1 MPAMNFPSSPT
12 NGQAYG
18 QYVYDSTKGAW
29 RVLADL
35 IASAVPSP
43 TAPTSPVSGDLWF
56 NSNDGVL
63 FMFFNDGN
71 TSQWVEMKSNTASGS
86 TVAARV
92 DAIEAKPSGLVGIVP
107 TSVAVSSG
115 SATVSATGVVS
126 VTGSAGTVSLNGC
139 FSSAYRFYRIIIEV
153 AGTNNDV
160 YLHMRLRAA
169 GSDYSGTGYYSGGLQ
184 GWSNGT
190 TNAWAAANSNL
201 WFPGAV
207 SALSNGPTQYAI
219 EVFNP
224 YETTYTRATSLG
236 IGSNSGQGLGAHTV
250 GMAMFTVTAY
260 DGISFLMG
268 SGNVAAGSRI
278 KVYGY
283 RE

>member
-35 IASAVPSP
+35 IASAIPSP

-56 NSNDGVL
+56 NTNDGVL
-63 FMFFNDGN
+63 FMYFNDGN

-92 DAIEAKPSGLVGIVP
+92 DAIEAKPAGLVPISP

-115 SATVSATGVVS
+115 SASIGSNGLVTFTGVGTIRLNGVFNNS
-126 VTGSAGTVSLNGC
+126 YQNYLVYISSTMTAGVEQVTARLSASGTDYSGAYYRYIIDAQATTDATLNRQVYSAGT
-139 FSSAYRFYRIIIEV
+139 
-153 AGTNNDV
+153 
-160 YLHMRLRAA
+160 
-169 GSDYSGTGYYSGGLQ
+169 
-184 GWSNGT
+184 
-190 TNAWAAANSNL
+190 
-201 WFPGAV
+201 GA
-207 SALSNGPTQYAI
+207 S
-219 EVFNP
+219 
-224 YETTYTRATSLG
+224 SLG
-236 IGSNSGQGLGAHTV
+236 IGYFTGWDGFSQKIIDIGNPALTKATAFAVRGNYDYGTHVYQAGSGLLET
-250 GMAMFTVTAY
+250 TSAY
-260 DGISFLMG
+260 DGINFIAS
-268 SGNVAAGSRI
+268 SGTMAGTV

-283 RE
+283 R

>member
-63 FMFFNDGN
+63 FMYFNDGN

-92 DAIEAKPSGLVGIVP
+92 DALEAKPNGLIP
-107 TSVAVSSG
+107 IIPSSVTLASG
-115 SATVSATGVVS
+115 SATVGTTGLVT
-126 VTGSAGTVSLNGC
+126 VTGATNASFNDC
-139 FSSAYRFYRIIIEV
+139 FSAAYRDYKVLIHI
-153 AGTNNDV
+153 T
-160 YLHMRLRAA
+160 AA
-169 GSDYSGTGYYSGGLQ
+169 GSNTMHGRVRNSGGQSASNYSGRYMSFAAA
-184 GWSNGT
+184 NGT
-190 TNAWAAANSNL
+190 TVTTGFDMVGYTTNDFIDATISQPFLAIPTYSQVNAVQGAATAYLTSCVNSN
-201 WFPGAV
+201 
-207 SALSNGPTQYAI
+207 STSYTALDLLKGNGEAW
-219 EVFNP
+219 
-224 YETTYTRATSLG
+224 
-236 IGSNSGQGLGAHTV
+236 SGTV
-250 GMAMFTVTAY
+250 QIYGM
-260 DGISFLMG
+260 
-268 SGNVAAGSRI
+268 R
-278 KVYGY
+278 
-283 RE
+283 